1 MSVTQAAPEMTRF
14 RDWDAWSKYLLVFL
28 LGFCLTGR
36 SFSYLGIP
44 PAKLFIG
51 DLTLAAFILLRP
63 RQLFD
68 RWFSAL
74 TKGGPIAPFS
84 WILLISIAYGIFE
97 TIRGILI
104 GFSPLVAFQNLV
116 FNIYPMYFFLG
127 LWVGARRP
135 DLMRRLI
142 QLYAWGLCIYGP
154 LYFLILNKV
163 TLTMPG
169 SDNVE
174 VFGQAGGGAFVILGL
189 LCFESKLARYW
200 LPITVGAMIFLAG
213 QVRSDWF
220 GAALSFMIWGVLEKK
235 MKPVAMFFL
244 GLVALLLLGAVFDVN
259 LPSPASRGGAIS
271 SREILARGLS
281 VIDPE
286 MAKDYTGS
294 EDTATYAGT
303 ISWRENWWHAIWN
316 NSLENKTNFV
326 VGPGYGFLLRN
337 LVSYLR
343 GMDLRTP
350 HNIFYF
356 ALGYSGWAGVCIFFA
371 LQISCFMMLWRLY
384 RVTGRAFG
392 LAAWA
397 STLFAAFFGN
407 VLETPSGAI
416 PLYVMIGLLVAPA
429 VSMVA
434 HPVQYPMSSLDDEP
448 RDLAAVHGFDEA
460 YARE

>member
-14 RDWDAWSKYLLVFL
+14 RDWDAWSKYLLLFL

-74 TKGGPIAPFS
+74 TKGGPIAPFG
-84 WILLISIAYGIFE
+84 WVLLISIAYGIFE
-97 TIRGILI
+97 TIRGILV

-135 DLMRRLI
+135 ELMRRLI

-154 LYFLILNKV
+154 LYFLVLNKV

-281 VIDPE
+281 VINPE

-316 NSLENKTNFV
+316 NSQENTTNFII
-326 VGPGYGFLLRN
+326 GPGYGFLLRN

-384 RVTGRAFG
+384 RVTGQAFG

-416 PLYVMIGLLVAPA
+416 PLYIMIGLLVAPV
-429 VSMVA
+429 VSLVA
-434 HPVQYPMSSLDDEP
+434 HPVRRPMHSLGDESP
-448 RDLAAVHGFDEA
+448 ELAAVNGFDEA

>member
-1 MSVTQAAPEMTRF
+1 
-14 RDWDAWSKYLLVFL
+14 
-28 LGFCLTGR
+28 
-36 SFSYLGIP
+36 
-44 PAKLFIG
+44 
-51 DLTLAAFILLRP
+51 
-63 RQLFD
+63 
-68 RWFSAL
+68 
-74 TKGGPIAPFS
+74 
-84 WILLISIAYGIFE
+84 
-97 TIRGILI
+97 
-104 GFSPLVAFQNLV
+104 
-116 FNIYPMYFFLG
+116 MYFFLG

-154 LYFLILNKV
+154 LYFLVLHKV

-189 LCFESKLARYW
+189 LCYESKLARYW

-235 MKPVAMFFL
+235 MKPVLMFFL
-244 GLVALLLLGAVFDVN
+244 GLAALLVLGAVFDVN

-281 VIDPE
+281 VISPE

>member
-1 MSVTQAAPEMTRF
+1 MSVTQAAPQMTRF
-14 RDWDAWSKYLLVFL
+14 RDWDAWSKYLLLFL

-84 WILLISIAYGIFE
+84 WVLLISIGYGIFE

-104 GFSPLVAFQNLV
+104 GFSPLIAFQNLV
-116 FNIYPMYFFLG
+116 FNIYPMFFFLG
-127 LWVGARRP
+127 LWVGARTP

-142 QLYAWGLCIYGP
+142 QIYAWGLCIYGP
-154 LYFLILNKV
+154 LYFLVLNKV

-174 VFGQAGGGAFVILGL
+174 VFGQAGGGAFIILGL
-189 LCFESKLARYW
+189 LCYESKLARYW

-220 GAALSFMIWGVLEKK
+220 GAALSFIIWGVLEKK
-235 MKPVAMFFL
+235 MKPVLMFFL

-281 VIDPE
+281 VISPE

-303 ISWRENWWHAIWN
+303 ISWRENWWHAIWA
-316 NSLENKTNFV
+316 NSLENKSNFFI
-326 VGPGYGFLLRN
+326 GPGYGFLLRN

-356 ALGYSGWAGVCIFFA
+356 ALGYSGWAGVSIFFA

-384 RVTGRAFG
+384 RVTGQAFG
-392 LAAWA
+392 LATWA

-416 PLYVMIGLLVAPA
+416 PLYIMIGLLVAPA
-429 VSMVA
+429 FAMIA
-434 HPVQYPMSSLDDEP
+434 HPVRHPMPSLDSEA
-448 RDLAAVHGFDEA
+448 RELAAVNGFDDA